1 MYLEGAPQYSLEVIE
16 EYTAKGWW
24 KNLTYGDIL
33 DQGAQDCPD
42 KPAVKDE
49 RCSLTYAQLKEKT
62 DRFATALLQLG
73 VKKNDIF
80 IIQLP
85 NRHEW
90 VVSFYALA
98 KIGAVP
104 LMSITRHSSVELSH
118 FFDMTGAVGWIVPMR
133 DKKRIFRPLIE
144 QLQNEA
150 KSLKYIITLDN
161 GGEML
166 SGAFS
171 MDKLIQEIA
180 PEDIDESKLKELRPH
195 PNDVAVLMPTGGT
208 TGLPK
213 IVPRT
218 HNSWLS
224 KNFLDADR
232 SFPNSIHL
240 VGTLGGHA
248 LGVRQINST
257 LLAQNTLIMR
267 NDISATE
274 ILETIQQ
281 ERVNTVGLVPTQ
293 IDRLI
298 AEFYKYDTS
307 SLKRILSGA
316 GAISDDLKAKLIE
329 FLKDKP
335 FSFVAE
341 MGSSEGMGSSSAPG
355 DPLEQVLTTV
365 GNVLTPGD
373 HNKIVDANGNE
384 LPPNTEGELVAKGP
398 GIFAGY
404 YKAPETNQELFTPD
418 GYFRTGDMA
427 VIDEK
432 GIMTITGRIKDIIR
446 RGSETIMPGEIEN
459 ILYRHPNIDKVSVV
473 GMPDPM
479 MGERICAYVVP
490 KPGKHLTFEEMID
503 FVKSQG
509 ASVLLLPER
518 LEIIS
523 ELPLTEVGKVDKIA
537 LSKDIEEKLIKEGV
551 LKG

>member
-1 MYLEGAPQYSLEVIE
+1 
-16 EYTAKGWW
+16 
-24 KNLTYGDIL
+24 
-33 DQGAQDCPD
+33 
-42 KPAVKDE
+42 
-49 RCSLTYAQLKEKT
+49 
-62 DRFATALLQLG
+62 
-73 VKKNDIF
+73 
-80 IIQLP
+80 
-85 NRHEW
+85 
-90 VVSFYALA
+90 
-98 KIGAVP
+98 
-104 LMSITRHSSVELSH
+104 
-118 FFDMTGAVGWIVPMR
+118 
-133 DKKRIFRPLIE
+133 
-144 QLQNEA
+144 
-150 KSLKYIITLDN
+150 
-161 GGEML
+161 
-166 SGAFS
+166 
-171 MDKLIQEIA
+171 
-180 PEDIDESKLKELRPH
+180 LKELRPD

-208 TGLPK
+208 TFLLK
-213 IVPRT
+213 IVPPT
-218 HNSWLS
+218 QNSRLCKKS
-224 KNFLDADR
+224 LDADR

-281 ERVNTVGLVPTQ
+281 ERVNTLGLVPTQ
-293 IDRLI
+293 IDSLI
-298 AEFYKYDTS
+298 AEFDKCDTS

-316 GAISDDLKAKLIE
+316 GAISADLKAKLTE

-365 GNVLTPGD
+365 GHVLTPGD
-373 HNKIVDANGNE
+373 HNKIIDVNANE

-404 YKAPETNQELFTPD
+404 YKEPETNQELFTPD

-427 VIDEK
+427 VIDENGVMK
-432 GIMTITGRIKDIIR
+432 ITGRIKDIIR

-459 ILYRHPNIDKVSVV
+459 ILYRHPNIDKVSIV
-473 GMPDPM
+473 GMPDPV

-490 KPGKHLTFEEMID
+490 RPGKHLTFEEMID

-523 ELPLTEVGKVDKIA
+523 ELPLTGVGKVDKKV
-537 LSKDIEEKLIKEGV
+537 LRKDIEEKLIKEGV